1 MTDILINIAKGRF
14 AEFCNLPAASDSILV
29 VLLKGTVQV
38 DDTLNNHVS
47 LATLLAANTE
57 CDFTNYVR
65 KTVTASVTVTFDN
78 TANSVSVDMP
88 DLTWTSAGAAVI
100 GNNTIT
106 AAIICYSPATGSA
119 DSAIVPIT
127 KHTLNSTTTGT
138 DFLLQLNAAGFA
150 GST

>member
-1 MTDILINIAKGRF
+1 MT
-14 AEFCNLPAASDSILV
+14 
-29 VLLKGTVQV
+29 LLKGTVQA

-47 LATLLAANTE
+47 LASLLASNTE
-57 CDFTNYVR
+57 CDFTNMTR
-65 KTVTASVTVTFDN
+65 KIVTTSITVTFDN
-78 TANSVSVDMP
+78 TANSVAVDMP
-88 DLTWTSAGAAVI
+88 DLTWTSAGQAVT

-106 AAIICYSPATGSA
+106 AAIICYRPDTSST
-119 DSAIVPIT
+119 DSQIIPIT